1 MTRIED
7 SMDINLAPMKVSGYL
22 WNANNLPNYLP
33 ISDIEMLEEGKEVVR
48 FRHKI
53 RAAGITMKVVCEMRQ
68 PELNRR
74 ITFKTVEGMRVEG
87 TWLLEPTKKGTK
99 LTAAIEYTPPGWI
112 FGPIL
117 DKLKIEKEMRRIY
130 TEGLQKLKKTLEW
143 KIARSIKG

>member
-7 SMDINLAPMKVSGYL
+7 SIDINVAPEKVSQYL
-22 WNANNLPNYLP
+22 WNASNLPNHLP
-33 ISDIEMLEEGKEVVR
+33 ISDIEMLEESKEVVK

-53 RAAGITMKVVCEMRQ
+53 TAAGRRMNVVCEMRQ

-74 ITFKTVEGMRVEG
+74 IAFKTVEGMRVEG

-99 LTAAIEYTPPGWI
+99 LTTVIEYTPPGWI

-117 DKLKIEKEMRRIY
+117 DKLKIKKEMGRMY
-130 TEGLQKLKKTLEW
+130 TESLQKLKKTLEW
-143 KIARSIKG
+143 KIGRSLKG